1 MNKSNGQLIILET
14 GKHKC
19 SDICP
24 IITYKQAKRRNR
36 FKEFLPLKQS
46 KYLIINN
53 LKNTICHLNSYIDF
67 RSIKK

>member
-53 LKNTICHLNSYIDF
+53 LKIQSVI
-67 RSIKK
+67 